1 MATGC
6 LRPAAAESMDSR
18 IRAGE
23 GTVRIPDRLTLVLI
37 AVVAVVVVIIYHRG
51 TRRVQVAV
59 LAILAVLAA
68 IGLVL
73 AYVALSTFG
82 RYG

>member
-1 MATGC
+1 
-6 LRPAAAESMDSR
+6 
-18 IRAGE
+18 
-23 GTVRIPDRLTLVLI
+23 
-37 AVVAVVVVIIYHRG
+37 VAVAVVIIYHRG